1 MQSNRRNWIKQ
12 LGLAAAGMGLGRV
25 TALAE
30 PSDLFTEAQEAGLPI
45 KLSSNENPYGPSPLA
60 RRAMAEKI
68 NVSNRYDWDITTRL
82 IETLS
87 VKNNVRKDNILM
99 AAGSTEV
106 LDLVLKYA
114 ANQQGNFVLAYPTYS
129 YWSDTIIRSGLER
142 KIVPLTKEKQVD
154 LPAMLKA
161 INAETRFVYIC
172 NPNNPTGTV
181 CERNELL
188 RFVNEA
194 SKQTL
199 VIVDEAYIDFTTE
212 TSLVS
217 EAVQNKNLVVVRT
230 FSKIYGLAGAR
241 VGYMVAHSRTMEKVA
256 AMQSWNNGSITVVSA
271 AAAMASLSDTKFV
284 SDTYKLNEK
293 ARQYTMDQLK
303 QLNITCIPSSTNFVY
318 FSLDKYK
325 YDYFRR
331 LKDNHISGT
340 GIYED
345 EGSWTRITIGTLPE
359 MQKFIAAIR

>member
-1 MQSNRRNWIKQ
+1 MQTNRRNWIKQ
-12 LGLAAAGMGLGRV
+12 LGLATAGLGAGKL

-30 PSDLFTEAQEAGLPI
+30 PTGFLREIQGAGLPI

-60 RRAMAEKI
+60 RRAMAERI

-82 IETLS
+82 IETLA
-87 VKNNVRKDNILM
+87 VKNNVRKDNILV

-106 LDLVLKYA
+106 LDLILRYA
-114 ANQQGNFVLAYPTYS
+114 ASQQGNFVLAYPTYS
-129 YWSDTIIRSGLER
+129 YWSDPVVRMGLER
-142 KIVPLTKEKQVD
+142 KVVPLTKDKKMD

-161 INAETRFVYIC
+161 INGETKFVYVC

-181 CERNELL
+181 CDKDELL

-199 VIVDEAYIDFTTE
+199 VIVDEAYIDYTTQP
-212 TSLVS
+212 SLVS
-217 EAVQNKNLVVVRT
+217 ESVQNKNLVVVKT

-241 VGYMVAHSRTMEKVA
+241 IGYMIAHSRTMEKIA
-256 AMQSWNNGSITVVSA
+256 SLQSWNNGSVAVVSA

-284 SDTYKLNEK
+284 SDTYHQNEK
-293 ARQYTMDQLK
+293 VKQYTMDQLK
-303 QLNITCIPSSTNFVY
+303 QLNIECIPSSTNFLY

-325 YDYFRR
+325 YDFFKR
-331 LKDNHISGT
+331 LKDNQISGT
-340 GIYED
+340 YIYED
-345 EGSWTRITIGTLPE
+345 EGSWTRITIGTLTE
-359 MQKFIAAIR
+359 MKQFIAAIR